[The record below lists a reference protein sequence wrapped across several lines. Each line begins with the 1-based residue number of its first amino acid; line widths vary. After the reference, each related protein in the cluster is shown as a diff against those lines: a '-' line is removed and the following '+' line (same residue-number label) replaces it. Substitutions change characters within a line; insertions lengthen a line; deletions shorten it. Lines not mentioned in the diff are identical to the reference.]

1 MTPQS
6 SILTLS
12 IFKAFVLKMYS
23 KKSAS
28 LHNIPHSI
36 HSHTNFYHHLFVF
49 LSLLV
54 GIASNKSRL
63 DMAKKSAKRFYKRSY
78 DSDRNS
84 YSGEQ
89 GVYRRNSSES
99 LNAAMRSI
107 VQRNE
112 IRLQHALEKEKEKKE
127 EDKNRVEEGDDN
139 GNDSDI
145 QDHNFPSVSVGSV
158 KACSDDQAETRIKI
172 GIANLVGVN
181 DKMATSS
188 IKRLAAKSLSSII
201 SARNRKMDNA
211 KVMPFKSG
219 EEVQTHEARI

>member
-1 MTPQS
+1 
-6 SILTLS
+6 
-12 IFKAFVLKMYS
+12 
-23 KKSAS
+23 
-28 LHNIPHSI
+28 
-36 HSHTNFYHHLFVF
+36 
-49 LSLLV
+49 
-54 GIASNKSRL
+54 
-63 DMAKKSAKRFYKRSY
+63 MAKKSAKRFYKRSY

-112 IRLQHALEKEKEKKE
+112 KRLQHALEKEKEKE
-127 EDKNRVEEGDDN
+127 EDKYRVDGDDN
-139 GNDSDI
+139 GNESDI
-145 QDHNFPSVSVGSV
+145 QDHNFPSVSAGSV
-158 KACSDDQAETRIKI
+158 KACSDDQAETGIKI
-172 GIANLVGVN
+172 GIENLVGVN

-219 EEVQTHEARI
+219 EEVETLEAKI

>member
-1 MTPQS
+1 M
-6 SILTLS
+6 
-12 IFKAFVLKMYS
+12 
-23 KKSAS
+23 
-28 LHNIPHSI
+28 
-36 HSHTNFYHHLFVF
+36 
-49 LSLLV
+49 

-112 IRLQHALEKEKEKKE
+112 KRLQHALDKEKEKE
-127 EDKNRVEEGDDN
+127 EDKDRVEEGDEND
-139 GNDSDI
+139 NDSDI
-145 QDHNFPSVSVGSV
+145 QDHNFPSVSAGSV
-158 KACSDDQAETRIKI
+158 KACSDDQAETGIKI
-172 GIANLVGVN
+172 GIENLVGVN

-188 IKRLAAKSLSSII
+188 IKRLAAKSLTSII
-201 SARNRKMDNA
+201 SARKRKMDNA
-211 KVMPFKSG
+211 KVIPFKSG
-219 EEVQTHEARI
+219 EEVVTLEAKI